1 MCIRDS
7 YISPGMWFIDGPF
20 LVDGNLSIDAGTKL
34 IFSED
39 AYLIVKGKVNFNG
52 SENNQIEFLP
62 KDKSW
67 KGFYLISDKESKSII
82 KNLVV
87 RSTSAMQVGVLNLT
101 GGFTI
106 YNSDILLKNIHFLDS
121 TAEDSI
127 NIVNSEIEIDNLRS
141 SVGKVPGLAVVQV
154 GNVAASSVYVK
165 AKTKS
170 AKEVG
175 IEVIDH
181 HIGEETT
188 EKELLE
194 LVNKLNNQENVNGI
208 LVQLPLPKHINEQII
223 LDSIH
228 PDKDA
233 DGFHPLNVGRLS
245 IASNNDEN
253 LLIPCTPYGCLLMLK
268 GLDVNLSGM
277 NAVVVGRSNIVGK
290 PMAQLLLKESCTVT
304 VAHSKTK
311 NLEDVCRKADIVV
324 AAVGRPEMIK
334 GDWIKKGAIVIDVGI
349 NKTDKGIV
357 GDVAFDEVSKN
368 AKALTPVPGGVGPM
382 TIACLLK
389 NTIDCFKR
397 SQI

>member
-1 MCIRDS
+1 MTTLINGKEIAQDLRN
-7 YISPGMWFIDGPF
+7 
-20 LVDGNLSIDAGTKL
+20 NLKL
-34 IFSED
+34 
-39 AYLIVKGKVNFNG
+39 
-52 SENNQIEFLP
+52 
-62 KDKSW
+62 
-67 KGFYLISDKESKSII
+67 
-82 KNLVV
+82 
-87 RSTSAMQVGVLNLT
+87 
-101 GGFTI
+101 
-106 YNSDILLKNIHFLDS
+106 
-121 TAEDSI
+121 
-127 NIVNSEIEIDNLRS
+127 EIDNLKFS
-141 SVGKVPGLAVVQV
+141 TGKVPGLAVVQV

-228 PDKDA
+228 PNKDA

-268 GLDVNLSGM
+268 GLGVNLVGM

-311 NLEDVCRKADIVV
+311 SLEDVCRNADIVV
-324 AAVGRPEMIK
+324 AAVGRPEMIE
-334 GDWIKKGAIVIDVGI
+334 GHWIKKGAIVIDVGI
-349 NKTDKGIV
+349 NRIEIEQDGEKKNKLV
-357 GDVAFDEVSKN
+357 GDVNFAQAEKN
-368 AKALTPVPGGVGPM
+368 ASAITPVPGGVGPM
-382 TIACLLK
+382 TIACLLRNTTIAFK
-389 NTIDCFKR
+389 NSLK
-397 SQI
+397 